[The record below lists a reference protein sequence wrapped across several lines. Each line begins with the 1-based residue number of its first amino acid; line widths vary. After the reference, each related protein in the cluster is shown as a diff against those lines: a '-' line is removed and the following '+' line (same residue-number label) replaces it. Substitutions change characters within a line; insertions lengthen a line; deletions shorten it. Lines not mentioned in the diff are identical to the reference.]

1 MANVTQISEDEL
13 NIGSEGLMEYFVAVR
28 RADTKEF
35 IAGYRFEGYSGNA
48 MWDEVKDIRRAY
60 EKSVDYPVVV
70 EW

>member
-1 MANVTQISEDEL
+1 MPKVHQVSEAEVKESSMLD
-13 NIGSEGLMEYFVAVR
+13 YYVVVR
-28 RADTKEF
+28 REDNKEF

-60 EKSVDYPVVV
+60 EKNVDYPVVV

>member
-1 MANVTQISEDEL
+1 MAKVHQ
-13 NIGSEGLMEYFVAVR
+13 VAEAEVKESSMLDYYVVVR
-28 RADTKEF
+28 REDNKEF

-60 EKSVDYPVVV
+60 ETNVSYPVIV

>member
-1 MANVTQISEDEL
+1 MPKVHQVSEAEVKESKMLD
-13 NIGSEGLMEYFVAVR
+13 YYVVVR
-28 RADTKEF
+28 REDNKEF

-60 EKSVDYPVVV
+60 EKNVTYPVIV

>member
-1 MANVTQISEDEL
+1 MPKVHQVSEAEVKESSMLD
-13 NIGSEGLMEYFVAVR
+13 YYVVVR
-28 RADTKEF
+28 REDNKEF

-60 EKSVDYPVVV
+60 ETNVSYPVIV

>member
-1 MANVTQISEDEL
+1 MPKVHQISEAEL
-13 NIGSEGLMEYFVAVR
+13 KESAMLDYYVVVR
-28 RADTKEF
+28 REDNKEF

-60 EKSVDYPVVV
+60 EKNVTYPVVV

>member
-1 MANVTQISEDEL
+1 MPKVHQVSEAEVKESSMLD
-13 NIGSEGLMEYFVAVR
+13 YYVVVR
-28 RADTKEF
+28 REDNKEF

-60 EKSVDYPVVV
+60 EKNVTYPVVV

>member
-1 MANVTQISEDEL
+1 MPKVHQVSEAEVKESKMLD
-13 NIGSEGLMEYFVAVR
+13 YYVVVR
-28 RADTKEF
+28 REDNKEF
-35 IAGYRFEGYSGNA
+35 IAGYRFEGYSGNS

>member
-1 MANVTQISEDEL
+1 MPKVHQ
-13 NIGSEGLMEYFVAVR
+13 VAEAEVKESSMLDYYVVVR
-28 RADTKEF
+28 REDNKEF

>member
-1 MANVTQISEDEL
+1 MPKVHQVSEAEVKESAMLD
-13 NIGSEGLMEYFVAVR
+13 YYVVVR
-28 RADTKEF
+28 REDNKEF

-60 EKSVDYPVVV
+60 ETNVTYPVVV

>member
-1 MANVTQISEDEL
+1 MPKVHQVSEAEVKESAMLD
-13 NIGSEGLMEYFVAVR
+13 YYVVVR
-28 RADTKEF
+28 REDNKEF

-60 EKSVDYPVVV
+60 EKNVTYPVVV

>member
-1 MANVTQISEDEL
+1 MPKVHQVSEAEVKENSMLD
-13 NIGSEGLMEYFVAVR
+13 YYVVVR
-28 RADTKEF
+28 REDNKEF

-60 EKSVDYPVVV
+60 ETNVSSPVIV

>member
-1 MANVTQISEDEL
+1 MPKVHQVSEAEVKESAMLD
-13 NIGSEGLMEYFVAVR
+13 YYVVVR
-28 RADTKEF
+28 REDNKEF

-60 EKSVDYPVVV
+60 EKNVDYPVVV

>member
-1 MANVTQISEDEL
+1 MPKVHQVSEAEVKESSMLD
-13 NIGSEGLMEYFVAVR
+13 YYVVVR
-28 RADTKEF
+28 REDNKEF

>member
-1 MANVTQISEDEL
+1 MPKVHQVSEAKVKESKMLD
-13 NIGSEGLMEYFVAVR
+13 YYVVVR
-28 RADTKEF
+28 REDNKEF

-60 EKSVDYPVVV
+60 ETNVSYPVIV

>member
-1 MANVTQISEDEL
+1 MAKVHQ
-13 NIGSEGLMEYFVAVR
+13 VAEAEVKESSMLDYYVVVR
-28 RADTKEF
+28 REDNKEF

-60 EKSVDYPVVV
+60 ETNVTYPVIV